1 MKSGHIGH
9 LVGAI
14 LALALFCQ
22 PTYAQYMTAGA
33 AGSSGGACT
42 TGYFGWP
49 NGSGYP
55 LQCVSSAWALGGD
68 FATSDYAGTTCAGSQ
83 YIQSF
88 SNAGVATC
96 ATPAAYTNYSGS
108 TANTVTVNN
117 TTIFLPIQGA
127 MAPTGLT
134 TDTPGVTRTIV
145 TRAGTIQ
152 NLYVYANVN
161 NTAGKNNVF
170 TIMKNGS
177 AQTLT
182 CTLNGSSSC
191 SDTTHTFSVV
201 AGDQIGMRIA
211 TGTATNVT
219 QKTSWSVEM
228 AY

>member
-1 MKSGHIGH
+1 MRCWPIVQ
-9 LVGAI
+9 LIAAI
-14 LALALFCQ
+14 VVLTFCQ
-22 PTYAQYMTAGA
+22 PALAQYMTAGA

-49 NGSGYP
+49 DSNGYP
-55 LQCVSSAWALGGD
+55 LQCVSSAWALAGD
-68 FATSDYAGTTCAGSQ
+68 FSTTNYAGTSCSGSQ
-83 YIQSF
+83 YVQSL
-88 SNAGVATC
+88 SSAGVATC

-108 TANTVTVNN
+108 TANTVTADN
-117 TTIFLPIQGA
+117 TTAYLAVQGA
-127 MAPTGLT
+127 MAPTIT
-134 TDTPGVTRTIV
+134 TDTAGVTRTVI

-152 NLYVYANVN
+152 NLYVYANGS

-191 SDTTHTFSVV
+191 SDTTHTFSVS

-211 TGTATNVT
+211 TGTTTNTT
-219 QKTSWSVEM
+219 QKTGWSVEL